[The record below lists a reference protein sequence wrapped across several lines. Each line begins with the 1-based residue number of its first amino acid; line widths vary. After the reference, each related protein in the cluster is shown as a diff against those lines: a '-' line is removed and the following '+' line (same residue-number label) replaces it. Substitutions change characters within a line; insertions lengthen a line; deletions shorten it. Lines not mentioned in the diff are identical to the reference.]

1 MRTPGV
7 RMQRTGVI
15 SPEGG
20 YMANPI
26 AEPKFSRRARGS
38 VNQQAR
44 RIPWDRNAK
53 SAKLTA
59 VRRHGLPALAVFWS
73 RLRKHIWKEKLSP
86 RPKARMRLSSERFR
100 AGDARARAIAGVAF
114 FSFAA
119 AGLSAR
125 AEDQPATSD
134 IPQKRMELR
143 DVEDTI
149 GAAQERARKLQ
160 EEAAGHAA
168 IQENLKNTLLDATVR
183 LQETEDRAAE
193 TEGKL
198 QALADDEKKLVD
210 SLDNRRALI
219 TEVLM
224 VLQRMGRR
232 PPPALL
238 TKPQDLLEAM
248 RASLAIG
255 DLLPQMRA
263 ETQALQADLTELVRL
278 REATRTEQARLA
290 SEKAALA
297 EQRAS
302 VGAMIEAR
310 QASITA
316 TRAALQAENAR
327 AEKLARQATSL
338 KELITRMESESEAA
352 RKAAEAARKAAEAQ
366 AKLTEEQRRKALA
379 APFRDAA
386 RLAPAVAFADL
397 KGKLSFPISGPV
409 LRRYGAPDGF
419 GGKEKAYS
427 IGARD
432 HATVV
437 APCDGWVAFS
447 GPYRTYGQLL
457 IINAGDG
464 YYVVLAGMSRSNVNV
479 GQFVLAGEPV
489 ASMGDGAAQ
498 TAATI
503 AIGAKQPILYV
514 EFRKDGAS
522 IDSSPWW
529 AKSDSRKV
537 GG

>member
-1 MRTPGV
+1 MR
-7 RMQRTGVI
+7 M
-15 SPEGG
+15 
-20 YMANPI
+20 
-26 AEPKFSRRARGS
+26 
-38 VNQQAR
+38 
-44 RIPWDRNAK
+44 
-53 SAKLTA
+53 
-59 VRRHGLPALAVFWS
+59 
-73 RLRKHIWKEKLSP
+73 
-86 RPKARMRLSSERFR
+86 SSERFR
-100 AGDARARAIAGVAF
+100 AGDARARAIARLAF
-114 FSFAA
+114 VSFAA

-125 AEDQPATSD
+125 AEDKPGAND

-143 DVEDTI
+143 NVEDTI
-149 GAAQERARKLQ
+149 GAAQERAKKLQ
-160 EEAAGHAA
+160 QEVAGHAA
-168 IQENLKNTLLDATVR
+168 VRENLKNTLLEATIR
-183 LQETEDRAAE
+183 LQETEARANEIEARL
-193 TEGKL
+193 G
-198 QALADDEKKLVD
+198 ALAADEKKLVE
-210 SLDNRRALI
+210 SLDGRRALI

-224 VLQRMGRR
+224 ILQRMGRR

-238 TKPQDLLEAM
+238 TRPQDLLEAM
-248 RASLAIG
+248 RASLALG
-255 DLLPQMRA
+255 DLLPQMRT
-263 ETQALQADLTELVRL
+263 ETQALQADLAELVRL
-278 REATRTEQARLA
+278 RDRTRTEQARLA

-297 EQRAS
+297 DQRAS
-302 VGAMIEAR
+302 LGVMIETR
-310 QASITA
+310 QASIA
-316 TRAALQAENAR
+316 AAQSALQAENAK
-327 AEKLARQATSL
+327 ADKLARQATSL

-352 RKAAEAARKAAEAQ
+352 RKAAEAARRAAEAQ

-386 RLAPAVAFADL
+386 RLAPAVAFGDL

-419 GGKEKAYS
+419 GGKEKAYF

-432 HATVV
+432 NAVVV

-464 YYVVLAGMSRSNVNV
+464 YYIVLAGMSRSNVTV

-498 TAATI
+498 TSATI

-514 EFRKDGAS
+514 EFRKDGNS

>member
-1 MRTPGV
+1 MR
-7 RMQRTGVI
+7 M
-15 SPEGG
+15 
-20 YMANPI
+20 
-26 AEPKFSRRARGS
+26 
-38 VNQQAR
+38 
-44 RIPWDRNAK
+44 
-53 SAKLTA
+53 
-59 VRRHGLPALAVFWS
+59 
-73 RLRKHIWKEKLSP
+73 
-86 RPKARMRLSSERFR
+86 SSERFR
-100 AGDARARAIAGVAF
+100 AGDARARAIARFAF
-114 FSFAA
+114 LSFAA

-125 AEDQPATSD
+125 AEDKSD
-134 IPQKRMELR
+134 TGDLPLKRMELR
-143 DVEDTI
+143 GVEDTI
-149 GAAQERARKLQ
+149 GAAQEHAKKLQ
-160 EEAAGHAA
+160 DEIAAHAA
-168 IQENLKNTLLDATVR
+168 VRENLKSTLMDATRR
-183 LQETEDRAAE
+183 LQETETRAAE
-193 TEGKL
+193 IEAKL
-198 QALADDEKKLVD
+198 DALAVDEKKLVD
-210 SLDNRRALI
+210 SLDSRRDAI
-219 TEVLM
+219 VEVLM

-238 TKPQDLLEAM
+238 TRPQDLLEAM
-248 RASLAIG
+248 RSSLALG

-263 ETQALQADLTELVRL
+263 EAQSLQIDLAELVRL
-278 REATRTEQARLA
+278 RETTRAEQARLA
-290 SEKAALA
+290 TERAALA
-297 EQRAS
+297 DQRAS
-302 VGAMIEAR
+302 VGAMIESR
-310 QASITA
+310 QATIAA
-316 TRAALQAENAR
+316 TQSALQAESAR

-366 AKLTEEQRRKALA
+366 AKQSEEERRKAQA

-386 RLAPAVAFADL
+386 RLAPAVAFGDL
-397 KGKLSFPISGPV
+397 KGKLSYPVAGPV
-409 LRRYGAPDGF
+409 LRRYGSPDGF
-419 GGKEKAYS
+419 GGKEKAYF

-432 HATVV
+432 HGAVV